1 MPEIRNSHTNNHR
14 KEITNMKILKSFN
27 VSKLDVINS
36 TSSKS
41 FKAVMPT
48 DKLIVTGCAHVLD
61 ESEKGGEFAYLYTR
75 DGEVYGGNAAN
86 AIKLVGDLCSLFE
99 DEDGA
104 DAYAVE
110 VRPGTSN
117 SGKTF
122 LTFHVS
128 NV

>member
-1 MPEIRNSHTNNHR
+1 MNIIASH
-14 KEITNMKILKSFN
+14 N

-41 FKAVMPT
+41 FKDVMPT
-48 DKLIVTGCAHVLD
+48 DVIIVTGCAVVED
-61 ESEKGGEFAYLYTR
+61 EKDGQFAYLYTK

-86 AIKLVGDLCSLFE
+86 AIKLVHDLIGLFTDP
-99 DEDGA
+99 DESA
-104 DAYAVE
+104 DAYGVS

-128 NV
+128 RV